1 MNAWNIILRMMN
13 WGKRTLLK
21 IFPHSFLRK
30 LKGLLV
36 RKSLHDMQK
45 TAIVPF
51 DRKLFLDG
59 INLIGNIRAE
69 TGLGQSCRLLADEL
83 EASGIP
89 YSIYQYDQLGVMA
102 EGKYE
107 KYEKKI
113 SRELPY
119 NINLIHINPHE
130 LGLAFQ
136 QNHEQIWDGRYNIG
150 FWLWELEEFPEIWTP
165 CFCCLNEIW
174 TPSEFISRTI
184 RKKTQLPVITI
195 PYHIEASVS
204 RSYDRMEFGLPKEQF
219 LFLVMYDRTSMTKRK
234 NPEGAIEA
242 FKTAFR
248 PEDRVGLVIKISNC
262 TSRELQML
270 KAKMAGYQNVYFI
283 TEILQRDQVNG
294 LIQCVDAVVSLHR
307 AEGFG
312 LVLAEAM
319 YLGTPVIATGWS
331 SNTEF
336 MTRENSCLVDYEIVE
351 MDEDVGLLKKGN
363 HWAEPDLAQAAKYM
377 KVLYEDPFYG
387 KTLADRAAAY
397 IREKLDMTHA
407 VRKITARQF
416 YIYGS

>member
-1 MNAWNIILRMMN
+1 MNGWNIVLQTTG
-13 WGKRTLLK
+13 WGKKILLK

-30 LKGLLV
+30 IKGFLV
-36 RKSLHDMQK
+36 QKSLDDMKK
-45 TAIVPF
+45 TEIRPF
-51 DRKLFLDG
+51 ERNKFLDG

-69 TGLGQSCRLLADEL
+69 TGLGESCRLLADEL

-113 SRELPY
+113 SQDLPY

-136 QNHEQIWDGRYNIG
+136 QNHEQIWNGRYNIG
-150 FWLWELEEFPEIWTP
+150 FWLWELEEFPEVWTP
-165 CFCCLNEIW
+165 CFHCLNEIW

-195 PYHIEASVS
+195 PYHIEANVS
-204 RSYDRMEFGLPKEQF
+204 RPYTRNEFELPDDQF

-234 NPEGAIEA
+234 NPEGAIQA
-242 FKTAFR
+242 FKLAFR
-248 PEDRVGLVIKISNC
+248 PEDKAGLVVKINNC
-262 TSRELQML
+262 TSRELQTLRGQL
-270 KAKMAGYQNVYFI
+270 KEYRNVYFI
-283 TEILQRDQVNG
+283 TEVLERDRVTG
-294 LIQCVDAVVSLHR
+294 LIQCVDALVSLHR

-331 SNTEF
+331 SNVEF
-336 MTRENSCLVDYEIVE
+336 MTGENSCLVDYKIVE
-351 MDEDVGLLKKGN
+351 INEDVGLLKRGN
-363 HWAEPDLAQAAKYM
+363 HWAEPDVRQAAEYM
-377 KVLYEDPFYG
+377 KILYRDPSYG
-387 KTLADRAAAY
+387 NELAYKAAEY
-397 IREKLDMTHA
+397 VRERLDMAHA
-407 VRKITARQF
+407 VRTIIDRQSC
-416 YIYGS
+416 IYRS